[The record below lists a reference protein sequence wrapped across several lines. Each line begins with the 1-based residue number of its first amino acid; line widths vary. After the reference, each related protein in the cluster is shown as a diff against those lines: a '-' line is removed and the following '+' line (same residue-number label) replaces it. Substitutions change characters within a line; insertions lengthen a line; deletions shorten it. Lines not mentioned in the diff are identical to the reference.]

1 MKWFAIWINCF
12 GGLPEV
18 MITYIRIRN
27 FNGTQETRKQLLND
41 YKEDIAKYVE
51 CLRITALDK
60 EAQEDLRANS
70 NPAEE
75 ISFREPE
82 IKRGR
87 LQNIRATLDIK

>member
-12 GGLPEV
+12 GGLLEV

-27 FNGTQETRKQLLND
+27 FNGTHGTRKQLLND

-60 EAQEDLRANS
+60 EAQEDLRANR